1 MKTSNDI
8 RIIIADDHEFFRDGF
23 KLMLSRQKNIILAG
37 EAENGRE
44 LVNLVHLHKP
54 DVVVTDIKMPV
65 LDGIEATR
73 QIAAAYPGIG
83 IISLSM
89 FDEDDLI
96 IDMLEAGA
104 TGYLIKNANKEQIID
119 AIHTVYKGDPFYC
132 RSTGSKLV
140 KLISSSKFNP
150 YKKKEVVVFTDREHE
165 IIRLISEELTN
176 KEIADR
182 LFVSV
187 RTVEGNR
194 AAIMTKMNV
203 TNTVGILIYAIK
215 NRLLKI

>member
-1 MKTSNDI
+1 MKTGNDI

-23 KLMLSRQKNIILAG
+23 KLMLSRQKDIILVG

-44 LVNLVHLHKP
+44 LVKLVHEHKP

-104 TGYLIKNANKEQIID
+104 TGYLIKNADKEQIID
-119 AIHTVYKGDPFYC
+119 AIHTVYNGDPFYC

-150 YKKKEVVVFTDREHE
+150 YKKKEVISFTEREHE
-165 IIRLISEELTN
+165 IIHLISEELTN
-176 KEIADR
+176 KQIADR

-215 NRLLKI
+215 NKLVKI